1 MRWREGREEAIE
13 NFVAAVVVQVHE
25 HLCIKRSGNSGDV
38 EMAMKLMLLG
48 FVIQVYLSKCK

>member
-1 MRWREGREEAIE
+1 ME

-38 EMAMKLMLLG
+38 ETAMKLMLLG